1 MLRKVVHMATTAVWL
16 LAIIVAIGA
25 ARYFLKPVPLL
36 VRPAALALA
45 RHPVWLLLHIAGGV
59 VALLAGPFQFL
70 ASLRASHPTVHRA
83 TGYGYLAAVLLG
95 SIAGLRLA
103 PDTAQL
109 MMDSLDERR
118 FFEFPLIRIAP
129 SALGLN
135 GRSGYEPAQ
144 FLPVVLGFATLAIC
158 WFVTSGAAFLRARQ
172 RRFSDHRA
180 WMMRSYSLT
189 FAAVTVRLVAL
200 PLLVLTRNPV
210 VAMTLTFWSWVLNL
224 IAAEWL
230 VRHKPQSTVL
240 RAAAGSV

>member
-1 MLRKVVHMATTAVWL
+1 MSRKLTRFAIAAMWL
-16 LAIIVAIGA
+16 LAIAVAIGA
-25 ARYFLKPVPLL
+25 ARYFLNPVPLL

-70 ASLRASHPTVHRA
+70 SPLRASHPAVHRA
-83 TGYGYLAAVLLG
+83 TGYAYLAAVLVA
-95 SIAGLRLA
+95 SCAGLRLA

-109 MMDSLDERR
+109 MMDGLNERQ
-118 FFEFPLIRIAP
+118 FFELPLIGMAP

-135 GRSGYEPAQ
+135 GSSGYDQAQ
-144 FLPVVLGFATLAIC
+144 FFPVVLGFAALAIC
-158 WFVTSGAAFLRARQ
+158 WFVTSGSALLRARQ

-200 PLLVLTRNPV
+200 PLLLLTRSPV
-210 VAMTLTFWSWVLNL
+210 VAMTVTFWSWVLNL
-224 IAAEWL
+224 MVAEWL
-230 VRHKPQSTVL
+230 AQRMPQPTAL
-240 RAAAGSV
+240 RAVAGSA